1 MTGVRDLSRDE
12 IEQETRIYRF
22 LHQINIVRDTAKRL
36 LKKGPRL
43 GIQMKAEKGGPLQ
56 MELRQPDIQTATELA
71 VVIEPLV
78 RKSSDIHYDAILE
91 LCRSQN
97 ESADLVALHEK
108 ATTEVAG
115 INKGGMQLVHNDQE
129 RTPEWVYERFMD
141 KMVNVGDIEAREYEE
156 SLNRDPI
163 LRDLLLFQFYGY
175 SMNMIRFLIRLQEA
189 LRSGEFL
196 PKGAS
201 RDYICI
207 TCCRSGDDV
216 DFTKVEHTLPEAL
229 GNTHSVLPRG
239 YCCDKCQDIM
249 APVEAKIMETLPFAM
264 TKLFFTKYTKAGRFP
279 KAKLGQI
286 HYYKTKPNHL
296 RMDVFSG
303 KAGLPDAQE
312 AGDGKVKFNLT
323 ASSRFDHISLGR
335 VLVKAALG
343 GMALEKGRACV
354 LDARFDPAREFIRT
368 GQGLHARLLMGKKSS
383 PNPKMV
389 VQWHELA
396 NAGAGVLMLVHGIEF
411 AFAATPVPDETP
423 PPAEILDKV
432 EIFDLWRADSPPHYT
447 ADTK

>member
-1 MTGVRDLSRDE
+1 MRTSLNPSYGAYSKIMQGGFKETIIVGEPLGEVGRPAPLDAFTKPPHCNSGGRRLTGVHDLSRDE

-36 LKKGPRL
+36 LKKEPRL

-56 MELRQPDIQTATELA
+56 MEFRQPDIQTATELA

-97 ESADLVALHEK
+97 KSAELVALHEK

-115 INKGGMQLVHNDQE
+115 IKKGGMQLVHNDQE

-141 KMVNVGDIEAREYEE
+141 KMVNVGDIEAHEYEE

-189 LRSGEFL
+189 LKSGEFL

-216 DFTKVEHTLPEAL
+216 DFTKVEHTLPEA
-229 GNTHSVLPRG
+229 
-239 YCCDKCQDIM
+239 
-249 APVEAKIMETLPFAM
+249 
-264 TKLFFTKYTKAGRFP
+264 
-279 KAKLGQI
+279 
-286 HYYKTKPNHL
+286 
-296 RMDVFSG
+296 
-303 KAGLPDAQE
+303 
-312 AGDGKVKFNLT
+312 
-323 ASSRFDHISLGR
+323 
-335 VLVKAALG
+335 
-343 GMALEKGRACV
+343 
-354 LDARFDPAREFIRT
+354 
-368 GQGLHARLLMGKKSS
+368 
-383 PNPKMV
+383 
-389 VQWHELA
+389 
-396 NAGAGVLMLVHGIEF
+396 
-411 AFAATPVPDETP
+411 
-423 PPAEILDKV
+423 
-432 EIFDLWRADSPPHYT
+432 
-447 ADTK
+447 